1 MFMRNVCA
9 IALGSLLTL
18 GAASAGAQ
26 SPRPRFGSPHL
37 GTLASAAEIAG
48 WNIDV
53 APDGSGLPAGSGT
66 AAVGAPLFAAQCA
79 ACHGAE
85 GQGVPVPGRAGYPRL
100 VGGIGTLVHDIP
112 VKTVGSFWPFATIL
126 FDYIRR
132 AMPLTHPQS
141 LSADQVYALS
151 AFILWKNG
159 IIAENE
165 TMDAK
170 SLPAVAMPNRH
181 GFFTRPPPETNNI
194 AVIETPPFRAQE
206 RK

>member
-9 IALGSLLTL
+9 IALASVLVVGP
-18 GAASAGAQ
+18 ASAGAQ
-26 SPRPRFGSPHL
+26 STPSRFGSP
-37 GTLASAAEIAG
+37 ASGAEIAG
-48 WNIDV
+48 WDIDV
-53 APDGSGLPAGSGT
+53 VPDGAGLPAGSGT
-66 AAVGAPLFAAQCA
+66 AAAGAPLFAAQCA
-79 ACHGAE
+79 ACHGGE

-100 VGGIGTLVHDIP
+100 VGGIGTLTHDIP

-141 LSADQVYALS
+141 LSANQVYALS

-159 IIAENE
+159 IIDENA

-181 GFFTRPPPETNNI
+181 GFFTRPPPETATI
-194 AVIETPPFRAQE
+194 AVIETPPIGAQE